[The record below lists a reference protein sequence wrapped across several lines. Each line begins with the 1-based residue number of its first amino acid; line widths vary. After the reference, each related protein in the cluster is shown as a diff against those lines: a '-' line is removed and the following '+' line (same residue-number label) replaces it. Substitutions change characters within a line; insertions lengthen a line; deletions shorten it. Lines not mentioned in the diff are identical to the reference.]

1 MDKIKYGWIPD
12 KKDDRDFLYKNIT
25 RKPVILPDVVDLRDK
40 CSPVDNQGTLGS
52 CTANA
57 LVGSLE
63 FCELANCNAE
73 DYFQVSRLFIYYNE
87 RKLEGTVQED
97 SGAMLRDGIKTLVSD
112 GYCHEYLCPYDIEN
126 FTDEPSI
133 EAYKD
138 AENYKISS
146 YHSVNGLNEMLQCL
160 AEGYPVVFGIKVFE
174 SFETDEVK
182 ETGNVP
188 MPDEDYEE
196 LLGGHAVCA
205 VGYDSNKKIII
216 VRNSWGTEWG
226 MEGYFTLPF
235 KYVEKY
241 ANDLWTIRK

>member
-1 MDKIKYGWIPD
+1 MNKRKYGWIPD
-12 KKDDRDFLYKNIT
+12 KVDDRDFFYKDIR
-25 RKPVILPDVVDLRDK
+25 RKIVVLPEKIDLRDK

-63 FCELANCNAE
+63 FCELCNYNAE
-73 DYFQVSRLFIYYNE
+73 DFFQVSRLFIYYNE

-112 GYCHEYLCPYDIEN
+112 GYCHEYLCPYSIVN
-126 FTDEPSI
+126 FTDEPSK
-133 EAYKD
+133 EAYED
-138 AENYKISS
+138 AENHKIIS
-146 YHSVNGLNEMLQCL
+146 YHRVENLNEMLQCL

-188 MPDEDYEE
+188 MPDEDYEQ

-216 VRNSWGTEWG
+216 VRNSWGIEWG

-235 KYVEKY
+235 EYVDNY
-241 ANDLWTIRK
+241 ANDMWTIRK